1 MKRDIVTV
9 KNERRT
15 KKRKGK
21 RAKMLDYITNYWYIT

>member
-9 KNERRT
+9 KNERRK
-15 KKRKGK
+15 KKRKRK